1 MAPSKVSS
9 GALKIFCHKPH
20 AKTHTMLDV
29 DATMMLD
36 SSPGRDRPDAKRN
49 TLLPVLCLWTGFL
62 GFSFCH
68 APIPGVNEPHY
79 LTKSLHAWDA
89 AWCAGD
95 FFLESSNAHLVF
107 YRTVGALTLVA
118 TFATSA
124 LIGRVLAYGLLAFAW
139 QQLCTQVEND
149 RWTGCISGAIF
160 LLLASIGNFSGEW
173 LIGGVEAKVF
183 AYGFVFAGLAS
194 FLRNNFWQAGLML
207 GAGVAMHPLVGLW
220 AVVAMSMATIWIL
233 LTDCRKSRCN
243 PALAA
248 VRKFA
253 FHQNVLLGIALFAGL
268 SAFGVWPALKSVLS
282 ANPKLTF
289 QANYIQV
296 FYRLPHHLDPM
307 TFNTSA
313 YVGYAMLGGITW
325 LLNSLVRDR
334 AAGERPLEFLSKTIV
349 CSGII
354 AATGVLIGLGPR
366 PPVEMPYYEFRMNL
380 LKFYPFRMFDIAL
393 PLLVSIQLAMLLSER
408 RLLSVILPAKS
419 RMVIVAVCFGGALWL
434 NAGRGSIDRMTDAQR
449 ADWVDLCLW
458 VTENTSRD
466 SLILTPK
473 ESRSFKWFAQRSEY
487 VAFKD
492 CPQDA
497 AGIVEWNNRLKFLKK
512 WGEENW
518 NGQSYSAAV
527 TKKLHAATGIT
538 HLVSRR
544 WGPFDAP
551 VVYENRLYRVYQI
564 DEL

>member
-9 GALKIFCHKPH
+9 GALKIIPHDPH
-20 AKTHTMLDV
+20 AKTQTMP
-29 DATMMLD
+29 DADTTMMLD
-36 SSPGRDRPDAKRN
+36 PPSTRDRPNSGRG

-62 GFSFCH
+62 AFSFWH

-107 YRTVGALTLVA
+107 YRTVGVLTLVA
-118 TFATSA
+118 SFATSA
-124 LIGRVLAYGLLAFAW
+124 LIGRVLAYGLLALAW
-139 QQLCTQVEND
+139 QRLCTQLAND
-149 RWTGCISGAIF
+149 RWSGCISGAIF

-183 AYGFVFAGLAS
+183 AYGFVFSGLAS
-194 FLRNNFWQAGLML
+194 ILRANFWQAGLML

-220 AVVAMSMATIWIL
+220 AVVAMSMAVTWRL
-233 LTDCRKSRCN
+233 VSDCLQSGWNQAFTSARQ
-243 PALAA
+243 
-248 VRKFA
+248 FA
-253 FHQNVLLGIALFAGL
+253 FRQDVLLAVALFAGL

-282 ANPKLTF
+282 ADPKLSF

-307 TFNTSA
+307 KFKTAA
-313 YVGYAMLGGITW
+313 YIGYAILGGLAW
-325 LLNSLVRDR
+325 LLNRLVRDR
-334 AAGERPLEFLSKTIV
+334 APGGRPLEFLSKTIV

-366 PPVEMPYYEFRMNL
+366 PPAEMPYYELRMNL

-408 RLLSVILPAKS
+408 RLLSVMLPAKS
-419 RMVIVAVCFGGALWL
+419 RTAIIVVCFGVALWL

-449 ADWVDLCLW
+449 ADWVDLCFW
-458 VTENTSRD
+458 VTENTPRD

-473 ESRSFKWFAQRSEY
+473 ESRSFKWFAQRPEY

-527 TKKLHAATGIT
+527 TKKLHTTTGIT

-551 VVYENRLYRVYQI
+551 VVYENGSYRVYQI

>member
-1 MAPSKVSS
+1 M
-9 GALKIFCHKPH
+9 
-20 AKTHTMLDV
+20 
-29 DATMMLD
+29 
-36 SSPGRDRPDAKRN
+36 RPNASADLERQN
-49 TLLPVLCLWTGFL
+49 LQRSTLLPVLCLWAGFL
-62 GFSFCH
+62 GFSIWH

-79 LTKSLHAWDA
+79 LTKSLHAWNAD
-89 AWCAGD
+89 WCAGD

-107 YRTVGALTLVA
+107 YRTVGALTLV
-118 TFATSA
+118 TSFATSA
-124 LIGRVLAYGLLAFAW
+124 LIGRVLAYGLLALAW
-139 QQLCTQVEND
+139 QQLCTQLAND
-149 RWTGCISGAIF
+149 RWSGCISGAIF

-183 AYGFVFAGLAS
+183 AYGFVFSGLVS
-194 FLRNNFWQAGLML
+194 LLRHKYWPAGLML

-220 AVVAMSMATIWIL
+220 AVVAMSMAAAWTL
-233 LTDCRKSRCN
+233 LIDCWQSGSEQAIAVGRRF
-243 PALAA
+243 A
-248 VRKFA
+248 VR
-253 FHQNVLLGIALFAGL
+253 QDVLVAVALFAGV
-268 SAFGVWPALKSVLS
+268 SAFGVWPALMSVLS
-282 ANPKLTF
+282 ADSNLSF

-307 TFNTSA
+307 KFKTAA
-313 YVGYAMLGGITW
+313 YVGYAILGGIAW
-325 LLNSLVRDR
+325 LLNRLVRER
-334 AAGERPLEFLSKTIV
+334 SAAGRPLEFLSKTIV
-349 CSGII
+349 CSAII

-366 PPVEMPYYEFRMNL
+366 PPAEMPFYEFRMNL

-408 RLLSVILPAKS
+408 RLLSVILPARS
-419 RMVIVAVCFGGALWL
+419 RSVIVAVCFGAALWL

-449 ADWVDLCLW
+449 ADWVDLCTW
-458 VTENTSRD
+458 VKENTPRE

-473 ESRSFKWFAQRSEY
+473 ESRSFKWFAERPEY

-497 AGIVEWNNRLKFLKK
+497 AGIVEWNDRLKFLKK
-512 WGEENW
+512 WGEQNW

-527 TKKLHAATGIT
+527 TKKLHTTTGIT

-551 VVYENRLYRVYQI
+551 VIYENGSYRVYQI